1 MSLWRALGP
10 AIPRPKPAE
19 ALRAGIGAALGLGL
33 ADLCLWAL
41 APTHPDLLSHPL
53 LIAPLGAS
61 ALLIFAVPNSPLA
74 QPWAVAVGNTLS
86 ALAALLVLQAGLP
99 PLGAAPLAVAL
110 AILAMAAARAMHP
123 PGGAVALF
131 TALAAPQDWTFALS
145 PVLAGSIALV
155 LAGVLWNRAT
165 GRAYPFRQPAPSP
178 HGTADPAPDRR
189 HLPPPGAL
197 ADLLSRLRLDANIGV
212 EDLTR
217 LITAA
222 EAEAATRPLAGLTAR
237 HLMSRDLVTVAP
249 DTPLPDLAATFRRHR
264 FKTLPMVQDSS
275 YRGLISGDALL
286 GLSDPALTAA
296 DLSHPAAPGTP
307 DTPAA
312 ELVQRLADGREQ
324 ALPITESGQL
334 VGLVTRSDLIALL
347 ARPLAGDPHDQRL

>member
-1 MSLWRALGP
+1 MSLRRALGP
-10 AIPRPKPAE
+10 AIPRPPLAE
-19 ALRAGIGAALGLGL
+19 AMRAGLGAGFGLGFAALGLWGITPET
-33 ADLCLWAL
+33 ADLL
-41 APTHPDLLSHPL
+41 ARPL
-53 LIAPLGAS
+53 LIAPFGAS
-61 ALLIFAVPNSPLA
+61 AFLIFAVPNSPLA
-74 QPWAVAVGNTLS
+74 QPWPVAVGNSLS
-86 ALAALLVLQAGLP
+86 ALAALLVLQTGL
-99 PLGAAPLAVAL
+99 AALPAAALAVTL

-131 TALAAPQDWTFALS
+131 TALAGPQDWTFALS
-145 PVLAGSIALV
+145 PVLAGSVLLV
-155 LAGVLWNRAT
+155 LAGIAWNRAT
-165 GRAYPFRQPAPSP
+165 GRAYPFRQPAPSA

-249 DTPLPDLAATFRRHR
+249 SDSLPTLAAAFHRHR
-264 FKTLPMVQDSS
+264 FKTLPMVREGR
-275 YRGLISGDALL
+275 YL
-286 GLSDPALTAA
+286 GLVAEEALVGVSDPILTAGA
-296 DLSHPAAPGTP
+296 LAHPAAPASP

-312 ELVQRLADGREQ
+312 ELVQRLADG
-324 ALPITESGQL
+324 
-334 VGLVTRSDLIALL
+334 
-347 ARPLAGDPHDQRL
+347 